1 MEKRTAEII
10 MICKGQHDY
19 GKDLGYKEAITA
31 YLSDHCGCPIE
42 YYADGT
48 IVNRVILDAAL
59 DYIDSINVHRP
70 SSFLRGAMDSYN
82 LHNNP
87 LIDKKLNT
95 DWYEAVCGAFSIAQ
109 VKKDGEYI
117 NGFTEENTQFVHKSE
132 KIKSSPENKRKKL
145 LETAKPILF
154 NTENVKA
161 ILGGLKTET
170 RRIAHINTEFGCR
183 SNQEHYF
190 IRDDFA
196 DSQYTGYVC
205 KHCGFGVSPPHTK
218 YPVGSSF
225 IRPQYEIGDILYIRE
240 TWTELETVHG
250 VPYYAYKA
258 DDDTLH
264 HSAGENFTCWH
275 PSIHMPKTV
284 ARTFLQI
291 TDVRLERLQDIT
303 ECGTA
308 KEGIRT
314 DIQSL
319 RFDDPDYVE
328 NWGGIQL
335 FQSLWDR
342 TIQPE
347 KLKDFGWSANPW
359 VWVYEFKVI

>member
-19 GKDLGYKEAITA
+19 GEDLGHKEAIAA
-31 YLSDHCGCPIE
+31 YLSDQCGCPIE
-42 YYADGT
+42 YYTED
-48 IVNRVILDAAL
+48 VINNVIWDTAI
-59 DYIDSINVHRP
+59 DYTNSFKEHRP
-70 SSFLRGAMDSYN
+70 GSFLLCVKEVFSR
-82 LHNNP
+82 HNNP
-87 LIDKKLNT
+87 MVQNINRI
-95 DWYEAVCGAFSIAQ
+95 DWYEALCIAFQMAQ
-109 VKKDGEYI
+109 IKNDTGYI
-117 NGFTEENTQFVHKSE
+117 NGFTEENTQFVHKT
-132 KIKSSPENKRKKL
+132 IKDIFSPEKNRKKL

-154 NTENVKA
+154 NTENVQA

-170 RRIAHINTEFGCR
+170 RRIAHINPEIECS
-183 SNQEHYF
+183 SNQEHLF

-196 DSQYTGYVC
+196 DSKYTGYVC

-240 TWTELETVHG
+240 TWAELETVHG

-264 HSAGENFTCWH
+264 HSSGENFTCWH

-284 ARTFLQI
+284 ARTLLQI
-291 TDVRLERLQDIT
+291 TDIRLERLQDIT

-314 DIQSL
+314 DVQTL
-319 RFDDPDYVE
+319 RLDDPDFVE

-335 FQSLWDR
+335 FQKLWDR
-342 TIQPE
+342 TIQPD
-347 KLKDFGWSANPW
+347 KMKVLGWEANPW